1 MIRDLCIWPPYL
13 RCLCAVQHLVQL
25 HQTECDWSGDN
36 PGGTSQL
43 KSVYGTVRGG
53 RRGPRNISRSLAA
66 VLRCIF
72 VCDTALGATTPVKA
86 MISGA
91 LWLAHTRK

>member
-1 MIRDLCIWPPYL
+1 MVRDLCIWPPYL

-43 KSVYGTVRGG
+43 KSVYVEAGVAPET
-53 RRGPRNISRSLAA
+53 SADL
-66 VLRCIF
+66 
-72 VCDTALGATTPVKA
+72 
-86 MISGA
+86 
-91 LWLAHTRK
+91 